1 MKYIIII
8 LLIIIAVLSLKKCKK
23 ETDYKA
29 LYELEHQKFD
39 SIKNKKGETIYVEK
53 IIKTE
58 DKALIKK
65 LSDSLFSLKKKG
77 VKTVV
82 TTEQVF
88 TTVHDTISY
97 ENPYIY
103 EELNL
108 KFRKEDSLYKLTGT
122 ATSNSL
128 QVDTLQI
135 KNKISF
141 RVTDNEV
148 QVINSNPLIKIEGL
162 NSITLKPKKVKRLG
176 IGPYVGYDLINKT
189 PSAGI
194 SLSYQLIKL

>member
-1 MKYIIII
+1 MKYLVII
-8 LLIIIAVLSLKKCKK
+8 LIAVIALLLTCNRHS
-23 ETDYKA
+23 TDYKA

-53 IIKTE
+53 IVKTE
-58 DKALIKK
+58 DKKLINS
-65 LSDSLFSLKKKG
+65 LSNELFSLKKKG
-77 VKTVV
+77 VKTVL

-88 TTVHDTISY
+88 TTVHDTVYY
-97 ENPYIY
+97 ENPYVA

-108 KFRKEDSLYKLTGT
+108 KFRKEDSLYKLTGIAT
-122 ATSNSL
+122 ANSL
-128 QVDTLQI
+128 LVDTLQI

-141 RVTDNEV
+141 RVTDKEV

-162 NSITLKPKKVKRLG
+162 NSIALKPKKVKRFG
-176 IGPYVGYDLINKT
+176 IGPYLGIDYNKRF
-189 PSAGI
+189 SAGI